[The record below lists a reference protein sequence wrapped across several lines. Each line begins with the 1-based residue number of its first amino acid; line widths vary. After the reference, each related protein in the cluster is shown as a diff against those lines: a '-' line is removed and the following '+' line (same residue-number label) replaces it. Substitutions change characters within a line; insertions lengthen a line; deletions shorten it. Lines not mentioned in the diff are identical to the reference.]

1 MQLGGTL
8 SCLLLLDETTIS
20 AERRMEHEEA
30 HGTGFWVS
38 PRPLGVWAQ
47 SKFTD
52 KLWHTD
58 SVTLMAS
65 I

>member
-20 AERRMEHEEA
+20 AERRMEHEG